1 MLGHALA
8 GKEMLLDFSTYG
20 PQGNSLGN
28 SCMVNVVTFP
38 QKFKFT
44 ELVMQVASVQTPA
57 MLKNDF

>member
-1 MLGHALA
+1 
-8 GKEMLLDFSTYG
+8 MLLDFSTYG

-28 SCMVNVVTFP
+28 SCMVHVVTFP